1 MKRLL
6 IEIGVEELPALP
18 LLKELNNIKPKW
30 EKILSQYK
38 LNSDFEFYYTPRRL
52 VFIHDKMASKAQDSV
67 EELFGPPFVAAYKDG
82 EPTKAA
88 LGFASKCGAPLEEL
102 EKREKKGKEVL
113 YYSKTIEGAQLEDVL
128 GKIVEEFLKSLKFGK
143 MMKWGSLDEHFIRP
157 VRWITA
163 LYGDKT
169 VGFDS
174 FGVKSSNT
182 TFGHRGQSYQPVTV
196 TSTENYKEFLKEN
209 GVILNQQERL
219 EKITNEI
226 QDLESKN
233 DVSVQ
238 LDEDLLKEVVAIT
251 EHPTAL
257 LGSFD
262 KEFLTLPAEVI
273 ITSMKEHQRYFA
285 VEKKGILTNNFVVVA
300 NSLTSDFSMVVSG
313 NEKVL
318 KPRLKDGMF
327 FWENDLRGGL
337 KNDGLE
343 SLVFAEGLGSVAD
356 KVKREREI
364 AKILLGSLKTENE
377 DLLRAVEL
385 SRADLMSEMV
395 YEFTELQGIMGEY
408 YAKAAKESD
417 EVAAAIKEQYMPK
430 GEDDEL
436 PTTNT
441 GALMS
446 LVTKLDSIMA
456 LFSIGKIPTGS
467 KDPLALRRA
476 ANGILKIVI
485 DKKVDINMEDF
496 VQKISH
502 LYSDFDKESVVSFI
516 NERFFNIYDVNPS
529 IVTAVLNANEKDLL
543 KIAENIEATQ
553 KIVES
558 ERFKEKFS
566 TFKRVANIIKDLDIS
581 VVPRV
586 DTLLFKDDS
595 EKILWENYL
604 KIETGDKKKLL
615 TSLFNLKEYLDNFF
629 DSVMVNDKDEA
640 IKRNRQ
646 NLLATIYKRFLE
658 IADIKE
664 ISV

>member
-558 ERFKEKFS
+558 EGFKEKFS